1 MNLDQTAFGLV
12 ATTLAK
18 EFDSLYY
25 VDTETD
31 NFIEFFHSQMLD
43 ELNLPAQGE
52 DFFLFLSE
60 QAKRIVH
67 PDDLENVLQLINKE
81 SLLKKLSENNS
92 SLVVCRFILSGN
104 ITHICHFSVMCED
117 KRHILGCIK
126 NIESEFIDREEQ
138 ETLLKSAEALA
149 RLDEMTG
156 VKNKNAFVE
165 HSEIIDEMI
174 VKGDSDYRF
183 GVVVCDINNLKY
195 INDTRGHSF
204 GDEAIQRTCRM
215 IRDVFRNSSVYRV
228 GGDEFAVITMGDD
241 YERRNSLFEEL
252 KKESDENRRF
262 RTGPVIACG
271 MAVFNPEV
279 DKSFN
284 EVYERADGLM
294 YMDKDRLKS
303 DTLSGNIKRPE
314 GNEPVIPNERKRELD
329 KMFGALY
336 TVAGEGYVFLSDLKY
351 SFSRWSLSLIN
362 DFGLESEYM
371 YHVEKA
377 WEKCIHPD
385 DIDRYLEV
393 VEAVLHGNSVL
404 YSISY
409 RARKTDGTYVIL
421 KPRGFV
427 LNDSNGEPEYFGGI
441 IIPQ

>member
-329 KMFGALY
+329 KLFGALY

-371 YHVEKA
+371 YHVENA

>member
-52 DFFLFLSE
+52 DFFMFLSE

-228 GGDEFAVITMGDD
+228 GGDEFAVIIMGDD

-279 DKSFN
+279 DKSFD

>member
-1 MNLDQTAFGLV
+1 MNLDQAAFGLV

-43 ELNLPAQGE
+43 KLNLPAQGE
-52 DFFLFLSE
+52 DFFQFLSE

-92 SLVVCRFILSGN
+92 SLAVCRFILSGN

-126 NIESEFIDREEQ
+126 NIESEFLDREEQ

-174 VKGDSDYRF
+174 VKENSDYRF
-183 GVVVCDINNLKY
+183 GVVVCDINDLKY

-215 IRDVFRNSSVYRV
+215 IRNVFRNSSVYRV
-228 GGDEFAVITMGDD
+228 GGDEFAVIIMGDD

-252 KKESDENRRF
+252 KKESDENGRF
-262 RTGPVIACG
+262 RIGPVIACG

-329 KMFGALY
+329 KLFEALY

>member
-252 KKESDENRRF
+252 KKESDENGRF

-329 KMFGALY
+329 KLFGALY

>member
-329 KMFGALY
+329 KLFGALY